1 MKLKFIFISLIIFC
15 SSFQVKNKPFFTSS
29 NIKTDVVRPFTY
41 GEKLSYK
48 IAYGVIEAGKA
59 KLEVSSIAKYPE
71 CYRVVG
77 RGYTNFA
84 FDWFFKVRDHYES
97 IIDSNEM
104 KPLLFIRKVQEG
116 STEFEQYYSFNHES
130 QTVNTG
136 NKVINIP
143 ENIQDMVSSYFYART
158 LNLNNSKRDTILS
171 FNSIVDEEI
180 YDLRVKFLGKEKIK
194 ISAGEFNA
202 LKFCPIVQQG
212 RIFKAEE
219 DLTVWISDDYN
230 KIPLLAKAKIWV
242 GSIRME
248 LEKMEGELN
257 KPNLLE

>member
-1 MKLKFIFISLIIFC
+1 
-15 SSFQVKNKPFFTSS
+15 
-29 NIKTDVVRPFTY
+29 
-41 GEKLSYK
+41 
-48 IAYGVIEAGKA
+48 
-59 KLEVSSIAKYPE
+59 
-71 CYRVVG
+71 
-77 RGYTNFA
+77 
-84 FDWFFKVRDHYES
+84 
-97 IIDSNEM
+97 M
-104 KPLLFIRKVQEG
+104 KPLFFIRKVQEG
-116 STEFEQYYSFNHES
+116 STEFEQYYSFNYES

-136 NKVINIP
+136 NKVIIVP

-158 LNLNNSKRDTILS
+158 LNLNNLKKDTILS

-180 YDLRVKFLGKEKIK
+180 YDLRVKFLGREKIK

-230 KIPLLAKAKIWV
+230 KVPLLAKAKIWV

>member
-15 SSFQVKNKPFFTSS
+15 SSFQVKNKPFLTSS

-41 GEKLSYK
+41 GEKLYYK

-59 KLEVSSIAKYPE
+59 KLEVSSIAKYPA

-104 KPLLFIRKVQEG
+104 KPLFFIRKVQEG
-116 STEFEQYYSFNHES
+116 STEFEQHYSFNYES

-136 NKVINIP
+136 NKVINTP
-143 ENIQDMVSSYFYART
+143 ENIQDMV
-158 LNLNNSKRDTILS
+158 
-171 FNSIVDEEI
+171 
-180 YDLRVKFLGKEKIK
+180 
-194 ISAGEFNA
+194 
-202 LKFCPIVQQG
+202 
-212 RIFKAEE
+212 
-219 DLTVWISDDYN
+219 
-230 KIPLLAKAKIWV
+230 
-242 GSIRME
+242 
-248 LEKMEGELN
+248 LEG
-257 KPNLLE
+257 